1 MIDNNAIAPESRLL
15 ELGIELPPAPAPAAN
30 YVTVLRTGNHLYTSG
45 HGPSLPDGS
54 LITGKV
60 GVDIDLDRAC
70 DAARTTGLNLF
81 ATLRAELG
89 TLDHVAR
96 VVKVLGMVNCSPDFT
111 QHPSVIDGCSD
122 LIVSVFGDVGRH
134 ARSAV
139 GVSSLP
145 FGICVEIEMIVEIVV
160 KHAVLL

>member
-1 MIDNNAIAPESRLL
+1 MTDDNATTPERRLR
-15 ELGIELPPAPAPAAN
+15 ELGIELPAASKPAGS
-30 YVTVLRTGNHLYTSG
+30 YVTVVRTGSLLYTSG
-45 HGPSLPDGS
+45 HGPTLPDGS
-54 LITGKV
+54 SVTGKV
-60 GVDIDLDRAC
+60 GVDIDVDRAC
-70 DAARTTGLNLF
+70 DAARTTGLNLL

-111 QHPSVIDGCSD
+111 QHPRVINGCSD
-122 LIVSVFGDVGRH
+122 LIVSVFGDAGRH

-145 FGICVEIEMIVEIVV
+145 FGICVEIEVIVEVVV

>member
-1 MIDNNAIAPESRLL
+1 MTDNNASAPESRLL
-15 ELGIELPPAPAPAAN
+15 ELGIQLPPAPAPAGS
-30 YVTVLRTGNHLYTSG
+30 YVTVLRTGNLLYTSG

-60 GVDIDLDRAC
+60 GVDIDVDRAC
-70 DAARTTGLNLF
+70 DAARTTGLNLL

-111 QHPSVIDGCSD
+111 QP
-122 LIVSVFGDVGRH
+122 
-134 ARSAV
+134 
-139 GVSSLP
+139 
-145 FGICVEIEMIVEIVV
+145 
-160 KHAVLL
+160 K